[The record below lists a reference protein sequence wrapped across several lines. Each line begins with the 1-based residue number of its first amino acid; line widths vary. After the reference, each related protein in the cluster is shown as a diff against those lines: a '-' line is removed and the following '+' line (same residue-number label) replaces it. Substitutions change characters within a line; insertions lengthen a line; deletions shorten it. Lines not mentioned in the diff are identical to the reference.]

1 MPLDQTLF
9 RPGWAPNTLLMNI
22 INRRAAIFWSAPLNL
37 KMQNWIQ
44 LAHSFMFSKKRFFF
58 LDLLVIPSCSRLCF
72 PGEWQTRFDPQGT
85 TKGAFYLDNQNS
97 VSVDMMKSA
106 QYPLRLLHD
115 PELDAL
121 VMGGFTFVTE
131 V

>member
-44 LAHSFMFSKKRFFF
+44 LAHSFMFSKKRF
-58 LDLLVIPSCSRLCF
+58 LS
-72 PGEWQTRFDPQGT
+72 
-85 TKGAFYLDNQNS
+85 
-97 VSVDMMKSA
+97 
-106 QYPLRLLHD
+106 
-115 PELDAL
+115 
-121 VMGGFTFVTE
+121 
-131 V
+131 